1 MCHVVY
7 LTDHDCVRTGLSAY
21 FTMSQRAEKPQSEV
35 ERVSKKSLIVP
46 MIVLLVAA
54 GLLIAIAGHWTVWEG
69 DQADQSTDDAY
80 LRADVTPLSTR
91 ISGTVRKV
99 SVGDYQTVAGG
110 QALLELDDAD
120 YQGNLDQAKAGLA
133 SSEASLEDNQ
143 AAKRIQDAQI
153 HAAEAG
159 IFQAEAAIDAAKAG
173 VASATPPA
181 DRALTELRRQEAL
194 FNSKAATHQQLETA
208 TSQEG
213 QLRGALDV
221 QRADLARAQGAL
233 ATSQSQ
239 LEAAKRQREASDT
252 RDGVYRADIAAKR
265 AAIVVA
271 QVNLAYTKITAPT
284 DGHVGERHVL
294 VGQLVTPG
302 THIIDL
308 VQSDVWVQANF
319 KETQLTNIR
328 VGAPVDVHVDTCPG
342 RVFQGKVAELSPASG
357 SQFALLPPDNATGNF
372 TKVVQRVPV
381 KIVLLPGQPN
391 LDRLHPGFSA
401 EVTVHTKAEAHPTR
415 GGQ

>member
-1 MCHVVY
+1 M
-7 LTDHDCVRTGLSAY
+7 A
-21 FTMSQRAEKPQSEV
+21 AIEKTRDRWQSEV
-35 ERVSKKSLIVP
+35 QSVSKKSLIIPV
-46 MIVLLVAA
+46 IVLLVAA
-54 GLLIAIAGHWTVWEG
+54 ALLFAIAGHWTAWEG
-69 DQADQSTDDAY
+69 DRADQSTDDAY

-99 SVGDYQTVAGG
+99 NVGDYQRVVAG
-110 QALLELDDAD
+110 QPLMEIDDDD
-120 YQGNLDQAKAGLA
+120 YQGSLDQAEAGLA
-133 SSEASLEDNQ
+133 ASEASLEDNQ
-143 AAKRIQDAQI
+143 AAKRVQDAQV

-159 IFQAEAAIDAAKAG
+159 ILQARAAIDAVRAG

-194 FNSKAATHQQLETA
+194 FNSKAATHQQLEA
-208 TSQEG
+208 AIAQEG
-213 QLRGALDV
+213 QLRGALDA

-233 ATSQSQ
+233 ATSESQ
-239 LEAAKRQREASDT
+239 LEAAKRQREALNT
-252 RDGVYRADIAAKR
+252 KDGVYRADIDAKK
-265 AAIVVA
+265 AAIVVS
-271 QVNLAYTKITAPT
+271 QVNLAYTRITAPM
-284 DGHVGERHVL
+284 DGRVGERHVL

-302 THIIDL
+302 THMIDL

-328 VGAPVDVHVDTCPG
+328 VGAPADVHLDIFPG
-342 RVFQGKVAELSPASG
+342 QVFHGKVAELSPASG

-381 KIVLLPGQPN
+381 KIVLFSGQQD
-391 LDRLHPGFSA
+391 LDRLRPGFSA
-401 EVTVHTKAEAHPTR
+401 EVTVHTKGVASSSD